1 MPGIPAEHL
10 GAFYERHSATSSG
23 PPKGQ
28 RQYFRRRPG
37 RRFLRLRKLVELNL
51 KVVKAT
57 LDEVAQKSQQAAE
70 VKDPQEAAA
79 FATGLLQPGAE
90 KALAYSKHVY
100 DIVAGVQGKLVK
112 LTEEQIAEGG
122 SS

>member
-1 MPGIPAEHL
+1 MSAIPQQVLDRQKASVNTFV
-10 GAFYERHSATSSG
+10 AAQAVVFSG
-23 PPKGQ
+23 
-28 RQYFRRRPG
+28 FE
-37 RRFLRLRKLVELNL
+37 KLVELNL

-90 KALAYSKHVY
+90 RPWPTASTCTTSSPACKASW
-100 DIVAGVQGKLVK
+100 
-112 LTEEQIAEGG
+112 

>member
-23 PPKGQ
+23 PPKASVNTFVAAQAVVFSG
-28 RQYFRRRPG
+28 FE
-37 RRFLRLRKLVELNL
+37 KLVELNL

-112 LTEEQIAEGG
+112 LTEEQIAEA
-122 SS
+122 SSS

>member
-1 MPGIPAEHL
+1 MSAIPQQVLDRQKASVNTFV
-10 GAFYERHSATSSG
+10 AAQAVVFSG
-23 PPKGQ
+23 
-28 RQYFRRRPG
+28 FE
-37 RRFLRLRKLVELNL
+37 KLVELNL

-70 VKDPQEAAA
+70 VRIRRKPPRSPPAC
-79 FATGLLQPGAE
+79 PGAE

-112 LTEEQIAEGG
+112 LTEEQIAEDG